1 MDQLIRENNPFA
13 GKTYV
18 YTYDL
23 GGNLLTKTT
32 YAYTQ
37 PNSTPNNPLSTV
49 TYGYDSE
56 WHDLLTSYD
65 GSPITYDEI
74 GNPLSYRGSTF
85 VWDGRQLTQATK
97 GSETMSYVYGVNG
110 MRLQK
115 TYATPTKTV
124 TTSHSTDGAVI
135 YADFEQTIENGETTN
150 EYRAYFY
157 DESGSPVG
165 FMFHGQNYYFEKTL
179 QGDISRIY
187 DSQGNAVGEY
197 LYDAWGNLLNA
208 DSLTEIA
215 KQNPFRYRGYYFD
228 SETGFYYVSSR
239 YYDPEIGRWINA
251 DGDFLCFHKRLKG
264 V

>member
-1 MDQLIRENNPFA
+1 M
-13 GKTYV
+13 
-18 YTYDL
+18 
-23 GGNLLTKTT
+23 
-32 YAYTQ
+32 
-37 PNSTPNNPLSTV
+37 

-65 GSPITYDEI
+65 GAPITYDGI

-115 TYATPTKTV
+115 IYATPTKTV
-124 TTSHSTDGAVI
+124 TTSHTTDGAVI
-135 YADFEQTIENGETTN
+135 YADFEQTVENGETTN

-179 QGDISRIY
+179 QGDISRI
-187 DSQGNAVGEY
+187 
-197 LYDAWGNLLNA
+197 
-208 DSLTEIA
+208 
-215 KQNPFRYRGYYFD
+215 
-228 SETGFYYVSSR
+228 
-239 YYDPEIGRWINA
+239 
-251 DGDFLCFHKRLKG
+251 
-264 V
+264 